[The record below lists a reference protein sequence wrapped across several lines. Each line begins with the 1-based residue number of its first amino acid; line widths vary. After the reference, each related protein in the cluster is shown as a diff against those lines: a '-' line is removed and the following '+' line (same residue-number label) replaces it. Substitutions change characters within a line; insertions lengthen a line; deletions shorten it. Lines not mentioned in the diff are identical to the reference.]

1 MGFRMTGMVMVQ
13 GTTSHAGKSVVVT
26 GLCRAFRRMGI
37 RVAPFKPQNMAL
49 NSAVTVDGGEIG
61 RSQAVQ
67 ALACGIAPHTD
78 MNPVLLKPNSD
89 TGAQIIING
98 QMVGNQDARE
108 YHDYKRIAFPAVL
121 DAFRR
126 LSARHD
132 LVVVE
137 GAGSPAEINLREN
150 DIANMGFATA
160 SACPVIIVADIDRGG
175 VFAHL
180 AGTMDCLAAGERRL
194 VKGFLMNRFRGDKA
208 LLDDGLDWLA
218 KKTGK
223 PTLGILPF
231 LKNLYIESEDS
242 VDARPLAEPR
252 PDGLRVVVPRLPRI
266 SNHTDLDALRLHPGV
281 RLRFIEQGESIPPS
295 DLVVLPGS
303 KNTLSDLEWL
313 MRNGWD
319 TYLRRHLR
327 YGGKL
332 VGICGGYQMIGKSV
346 HDPWGLEGPARSLA
360 GLGLMEFQTTLA
372 RDKKLKNVSGRF
384 HGTDCP
390 VEGYEIHKGE
400 VSGTEPYRPAFDLD
414 GRKEGV
420 VSPDDRILCTTVHGI
435 FDNDRARKTLLQW
448 AGLEHPVEYDFG
460 ALKEREIERVADM
473 LEQHVKME
481 QVAEISGIDGAGC
494 S

>member
-1 MGFRMTGMVMVQ
+1 MVQ

-26 GLCRAFRRMGI
+26 GLCRVFRRMGL

-78 MNPVLLKPNSD
+78 MNPVLIKPNSD

-98 QMVGNQDARE
+98 QMIGNQDARE
-108 YHDYKRIAFPAVL
+108 YHEFKRIAFPAVL
-121 DAFRR
+121 DAFCR
-126 LSARHD
+126 LSAQHD
-132 LVVVE
+132 LIVVE

-180 AGTMDCLAAGERRL
+180 SGTMDCLDAGERHL
-194 VKGFLMNRFRGDKA
+194 VKGFLMNRFRGDKN
-208 LLDDGLDWLA
+208 LLHNGLDWLRE
-218 KKTGK
+218 KTGK

-242 VDARPLAEPR
+242 VDARPLAKPQSG
-252 PDGLRVVVPRLPRI
+252 GLQVVVPRLPRI

-281 RLRFIEQGESIPPS
+281 SLRFIEQGGPIPPA

-313 MRNGWD
+313 TCNGWD
-319 TYLRRHLR
+319 AYLRRHLR

-332 VGICGGYQMIGKSV
+332 IGICAGYQMIGKSV
-346 HDPWGLEGPARSLA
+346 HDPWGLEGPARSLD

-372 RDKKLKNVSGRF
+372 RDKKLENVSGRF
-384 HGTDCP
+384 HGADCP

-400 VSGTEPYRPAFDLD
+400 VSGTEPYSPAFDL
-414 GRKEGV
+414 GCRTEGV
-420 VSPDDRILCTTVHGI
+420 ISADNLILCTTIHGM
-435 FDNDRARKTLLQW
+435 FDNDQARQTLLKW
-448 AGLEHPVEYDFG
+448 AGLEHPVDYDFG
-460 ALKEREIERVADM
+460 ALREREIERVADM

-481 QVAEISGIDGAGC
+481 QVAEISGIHGADC
-494 S
+494 P